1 MRFGINTLLWTAA
14 FDLTHLDLLPK
25 IKAAGF
31 DGVEIARFDFRDFPS
46 SEIRRAIEANDLGC
60 TFCSALTGELTL
72 ASPNNKVAVAFL
84 EDGIRTAADL
94 GASVFVGPFC
104 SPVGYLPGR
113 RRTGDEWR
121 YAIDG
126 LCSLV
131 PALERNGVTL
141 AIEPLN
147 RFETFFLNTSFDAK
161 ALCDAVGH
169 PAVGV
174 LFDTFHANI
183 EEKSIAAGLRTIGGR
198 LKHVHACENDRG
210 IPGSGHVAWH
220 DLRDGMRDLDYD
232 GWIVIES
239 FGFAIKEIAAAA
251 CIWRDLAATPD
262 DIAFQGLKFLQDL
275 VRSHRTVA

>member
-14 FDLTHLDLLPK
+14 FDPSHLDLLPK
-25 IKAAGF
+25 IKEAGF
-31 DGVEIARFDFRDFPS
+31 DVVEISRFDFKEFPAAK
-46 SEIRRAIEANDLGC
+46 IRPAIEANALDC
-60 TFCSALTGELTL
+60 TFCSALTGALTL
-72 ASPNNKVAVAFL
+72 ASANNRDAIAFL
-84 EDGIRTAADL
+84 EDGIRTGADL
-94 GASVFVGPFC
+94 GASVFAGPFC

-113 RRTGDEWR
+113 RRTDDEWQ

-126 LCSLV
+126 LRSLI
-131 PALERNGVTL
+131 PTLERNGVTL

-147 RFETFFLNTSFDAK
+147 RFETFFLNTCFDAK
-161 ALCDAVGH
+161 ALCEAVGH

-183 EEKSIAAGLRTIGGR
+183 EEKSIAEGLRTIGSR

-220 DLRDGMRDLDYD
+220 ELRNGMRDLDYD

-262 DIAFQGLKFLQDL
+262 EIA
-275 VRSHRTVA
+275 